1 MTVMQL
7 VEQHLI
13 RRGDPRFATI
23 DKAAFAAKNLYNQA
37 TYHIRQA
44 YIHEGKY
51 LPYAELFHRLK
62 HLECYQA
69 LPRKVSNSI
78 LIQIDKTWKAFRA
91 GLKEWDEHPEKFRGK
106 PKIPGYKHKEQGR
119 YLLIYD
125 MQALGKRAY
134 KKTGMIVPS

>member
-23 DKAAFAAKNLYNQA
+23 DKAAFASKNVYNRA
-37 TYHIRQA
+37 TYQIRQA

-51 LPYAELFHRLK
+51 LTYAEIFHRVK

-78 LIQIDKTWKAFRA
+78 LIQIDKTWKAFRE
-91 GLKEWDEHPEKFRGK
+91 GLKEWYEHPEKFRGK
-106 PKIPGYKHKEQGR
+106 PKIPGYKHKEHGR
-119 YLLIYD
+119 YL
-125 MQALGKRAY
+125 
-134 KKTGMIVPS
+134 